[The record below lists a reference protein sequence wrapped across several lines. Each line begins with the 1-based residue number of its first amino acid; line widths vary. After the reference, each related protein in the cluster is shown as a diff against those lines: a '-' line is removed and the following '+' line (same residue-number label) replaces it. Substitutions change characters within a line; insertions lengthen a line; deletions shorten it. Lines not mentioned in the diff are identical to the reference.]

1 MPVRRKDAMRDPNPD
16 SKNVL
21 LVEDDDLQRLYFR
34 EELEREGYQVRSA
47 GDGREALEEIAE
59 EKPGV
64 VIMDVVMPG
73 MDGIQTLSRVK
84 SCYPT
89 LPVILHSSH
98 PGYRDN
104 YLCWV
109 ADDFVTKSADT
120 APLKLALRRFLP

>member
-1 MPVRRKDAMRDPNPD
+1 MPVKRKDAMRATNPD

-21 LVEDDDLQRLYFR
+21 LVEDNDLQRLYFR

-47 GDGREALEEIAE
+47 GDGREALKEIAE
-59 EKPGV
+59 EKPWV

-73 MDGIQTLSRVK
+73 MDGIQTLFRVK
-84 SCYPT
+84 SCYPA

-104 YLCWV
+104 YL
-109 ADDFVTKSADT
+109 
-120 APLKLALRRFLP
+120 